1 MVIWHIIQFRVPLV
15 KSGEY
20 MFGKIKAIG
29 IMAAIVATGVTQ
41 SNAEAYDWGN
51 VRFDGGGFMS
61 AILPSPYQKD
71 LIYART
77 DVGGIYRW
85 DATKSYWIP
94 LMDQFSEED
103 KGLYGT
109 ESFALDPTDPKRIYV
124 LAGTGYFSW
133 GRTAVLR
140 SEDYG
145 TTWDTTY
152 VGNKEGEGILAH
164 GNGMGRQ
171 TGEKLAVDPNMP
183 NIILCGS
190 RTAGVYKSED
200 YGKTWSSLYKV
211 AISSASG
218 NSLSG
223 VNGVA
228 FVMFDESQG
237 KLADGSTATIYIGIS
252 DTKDNLQVSKDG
264 GKTWKTIE
272 GGPSKY
278 MPHRAKIVD
287 GDMYIT
293 YADGPGPHNISGGAV
308 MKLNLKSGTWTD
320 ITPYDDEED
329 EGGTVQHKKN
339 ESSYGGIA
347 IDPKD
352 KNHIV
357 VSTLGKYTG
366 RHVTKDEKDN
376 YGDRIYVTTDGGK
389 NWVHGQHYGDV
400 PNIDANGTD
409 WIPGNAIHWAGS
421 LEFDPFN
428 NKKVWVTSGN
438 GIFTTDDITA
448 KVPVWKFESKGVEE
462 TVPLDIVSIPGGP
475 LVTAIGDYDGGVYTD
490 INAPVKRHFPI
501 VGSTESIGYAALTGT
516 LMRTGIVTV
525 YGQYDSKSYKKMYRS
540 DDLGKTWDE
549 MPMDTTSTMENMRKG
564 HLTLSA
570 DGKVIMHKPENGSS
584 FYRSTDNGKTW
595 KEVKTGSGNGRM
607 ASDPVNPKVFYV
619 IGDNG
624 EVIVSNDAGE
634 TFKQVTSLK
643 TNENFSGDGNPIRT
657 VPGREGHIWVARDQ
671 NQIWQK
677 DGYTHNGLSY
687 TEDGGKTWNDCDI
700 VGTAVAVG
708 IGKAKEGADYETIYI
723 WGGTREYVGEGQWGG
738 KEYRYSTVG
747 LYRSTDKCKTFE
759 RINDDMHQF
768 GGPGNGKFVQGDM
781 NNYGV
786 VYMSTVGRGLIVGA
800 PEGTNIVMNNPRIIN
815 IGRSASMNQQG
826 RSLQIAAPEGAA
838 LKLYSANG
846 KIVLSQQV
854 GGNANVS
861 LNRIPMG
868 KYIARLTN
876 ANGNN
881 LLSKAILVK

>member
-1 MVIWHIIQFRVPLV
+1 
-15 KSGEY
+15 
-20 MFGKIKAIG
+20 MFGKIKTIG
-29 IMAAIVATGVTQ
+29 IMAAVIATGVTQ

-85 DATKSYWIP
+85 DVTKSVWVP
-94 LMDQFSEED
+94 LMDFISEND

-109 ESFALDPTDPKRIYV
+109 EAFALDPNDPARIYV

-133 GRTAVLR
+133 GRTAVLI
-140 SEDYG
+140 SKDYG
-145 TTWDTTY
+145 STWDTTY

-171 TGEKLAVDPNMP
+171 TGEKLAVDPNKS

-190 RTAGVYKSED
+190 RTAGVFKSED
-200 YGKTWSSLYKV
+200 YGKTWNSLYKV
-211 AISSASG
+211 ATSSASG
-218 NSLSG
+218 TSLNG

-264 GKTWKTIE
+264 GKTWKVIE

-293 YADGPGPHNISGGAV
+293 YADGPGPHTINSGAV
-308 MKLNLKSGTWTD
+308 MKLNLASGTWTD
-320 ITPYDDEED
+320 ITPYDDNEKED
-329 EGGTVQHKKN
+329 GTIAHEKN

-366 RHVTKDEKDN
+366 RHVTIDEKDN

-389 NWVHGQHYGDV
+389 NWTHGQHYGDI

-475 LVTAIGDYDGGVYTD
+475 LVTAIGDYDGGTYTD
-490 INAPVKRHFPI
+490 INAAVKRHYPI
-501 VGSTESIGYAALTGT
+501 VGSTESMGYAPLTGS
-516 LMRTGIVTV
+516 LIRTGVITK
-525 YGQYDSKSYKKMYRS
+525 YYTYESKNYKKIYRS
-540 DDLGKTWDE
+540 DDMGATWKE
-549 MPMDTTSTMENMRKG
+549 LVQDTTSTMESKVKG

-570 DGKVIMHKPENGSS
+570 DGKVIMHHPENASTW
-584 FYRSTDNGKTW
+584 YRSDDNGATW
-595 KEVKTGSGNGRM
+595 KEINAGEGTGTARM
-607 ASDPVNPKVFYV
+607 AADPVNPDVFYL
-619 IGDNG
+619 IGSRG
-624 EVIVSNDAGE
+624 QVVVSSDKGK
-634 TFKQVTSLK
+634 TFEKINSIM
-643 TNENFSGDGNPIRT
+643 TNENFNGEGNPIRT
-657 VPGREGHIWVARDQ
+657 VPGREGHIWVAKDQ
-671 NQIWQK
+671 NQLWQK
-677 DGYTHNGLSY
+677 DGYTHYGLTY
-687 TEDGGKTWNDCDI
+687 TEDGGKTWNDCET
-700 VGTAVAVG
+700 VGAAVAVG
-708 IGKAKEGADYETIYI
+708 IGKAKEGADYETIFI
-723 WGGTREYVGEGQWGG
+723 WGGTKKYLGEG
-738 KEYRYSTVG
+738 EYGTKNYEYSDIG
-747 LYRSTDKCKTFE
+747 MYRSTDKCKTFE
-759 RINDDMHQF
+759 RINDDKHQF

-781 NNYGV
+781 NNFGV

-800 PEGTNIVMNNPRIIN
+800 PEGTEFIKLGLKVANVS
-815 IGRSASMNQQG
+815 RSASMFQQG
-826 RSLQIAAPEGAA
+826 RNLLISVPSES
-838 LKLYSANG
+838 KVMLYSANG
-846 KIVLSQQV
+846 KLAMTQNVS
-854 GGNANVS
+854 GNASVS
-861 LNRIPMG
+861 LNKLPVGR
-868 KYIARLTN
+868 YIVRLVT
-876 ANGNN
+876 ASGAK
-881 LLSKAILVK
+881 LSTQSIMVK

>member
-1 MVIWHIIQFRVPLV
+1 
-15 KSGEY
+15 
-20 MFGKIKAIG
+20 MFGKIRMIG
-29 IMAAIVATGVTQ
+29 FASMATLLAGLGVNA
-41 SNAEAYDWGN
+41 NAEAYDWGN
-51 VRFDGGGFMS
+51 VRFDGGGFVS
-61 AILPSPYQKD
+61 AILPHPTEKN
-71 LIYART
+71 LMYART

-85 DATKSYWIP
+85 DVTSSSWKP
-94 LMDQFSEED
+94 LMDQFNEAD

-109 ESFALDPTDPKRIYV
+109 ESFAIDPTDPKRVYV

-145 TTWDTTY
+145 NTWDTTY
-152 VGNKEGEGILAH
+152 VGFKDGTGILAH

-190 RTAGVYKSED
+190 RNAGIYKSTD

-211 AISSASG
+211 AVSSASG
-218 NSLSG
+218 NSLTN

-237 KLADGSTATIYIGIS
+237 KLADGSTATIYIGLS
-252 DTKDNLQVSKDG
+252 ETTDNLQVSKDG
-264 GKTWKTIE
+264 GKTWSTIK
-272 GGPSKY
+272 GGPAKY

-287 GDMYIT
+287 GDMFIT
-293 YADGPGPHNISGGAV
+293 YADGPGPHSITSGAV
-308 MKLNLKSGTWTD
+308 MKLNLKTGEWTD

-329 EGGTVQHKKN
+329 ENKVMQHKKN

-389 NWVHGQHYGDV
+389 TWTHGQHYGDI

-448 KVPVWKFESKGVEE
+448 KVPVWKFESKGIEE
-462 TVPLDIVSIPGGP
+462 TVPLDIVSIPNGP

-490 INAPVKRHFPI
+490 INAPVKRHFPT
-501 VGSTESIGYAALTGT
+501 VGSTESMGYAPLTGT
-516 LMRTGIVTV
+516 LVRTGVVTE
-525 YGQYDSKSYKKMYRS
+525 YLQYESKNHNMMYRS
-540 DDLGKTWDE
+540 DDFGKTWTD
-549 MPMDTTSTMENMRKG
+549 MEVDGILKG
-564 HLTLSA
+564 SKGIVALSA
-570 DGKVIMHKPENGSS
+570 DGKVIMHKPENGSTY
-584 FYRSTDNGKTW
+584 YRSADNGKTW
-595 KEVKTGSGNGRM
+595 TAVDLSAGNGRM
-607 ASDPVNPKVFYV
+607 TPDPVNPNVFYLA
-619 IGDNG
+619 GDNG
-624 EVIVSNDAGE
+624 EFYVSNDAGVS
-634 TFKQVTSLK
+634 FKQISNLK
-643 TNENFSGDGNPIRT
+643 TKENWSGDGNPIRT
-657 VPGREGHIWVARDQ
+657 VPGREGHVWVARDQ
-671 NQIWQK
+671 NQIWQT
-677 DGYTHNGLSY
+677 DGYTHHGLSY

-723 WGGTREYVGEGQWGG
+723 WGGTKDSVGEMQWGG
-738 KEYRYSTVG
+738 TEYKYSTIG
-747 LYRSTDKCKTFE
+747 IYRSTDKCKTFE

-781 NNYGV
+781 NNFGV
-786 VYMSTVGRGLIVGA
+786 VYMSTVGRGTIVGA
-800 PEGTNIVMNNPRIIN
+800 PEGTDFVVAGIKVSNIS
-815 IGRSASMNQQG
+815 RSANMVQQG
-826 RSLQIAAPEGAA
+826 RSLQISAPAGSR
-838 LKLYSANG
+838 LKLFSVKG
-846 KIVLSQQV
+846 KQVLSQEIS
-854 GGNANVS
+854 GNASVS
-861 LNRIPMG
+861 LNKLPMG
-868 KYIARLTN
+868 KYIARLTQ
-876 ANGNN
+876 ANGAN
-881 LLSKAILVK
+881 LLTKAILVK

>member
-1 MVIWHIIQFRVPLV
+1 MKKLIVLGL
-15 KSGEY
+15 SLL
-20 MFGKIKAIG
+20 ATAS
-29 IMAAIVATGVTQ
+29 MA
-41 SNAEAYDWGN
+41 EKYDWGN
-51 VRFDGGGFMS
+51 VRFDGGGFVS
-61 AILPSPYQKD
+61 AVLPHPTEKN
-71 LIYART
+71 LLYART

-85 DATKSYWIP
+85 DATNSIWLP
-94 LMDQFSEED
+94 LMDQFNEVD

-145 TTWDTTY
+145 NTWDTTY
-152 VGNKEGEGILAH
+152 VGFKDGTGILAH

-190 RTAGVYKSED
+190 RNAGVYKSTD
-200 YGKTWSSLYKV
+200 YGKTWSSLYEV

-218 NSLSG
+218 NSLSN

-264 GKTWKTIE
+264 GKTWKVIE
-272 GGPSKY
+272 GGPAKY

-293 YADGPGPHNISGGAV
+293 YADGPGPHTISSGAV
-308 MKLNLKSGTWTD
+308 MKLNLKTGEWTD

-329 EGGTVQHKKN
+329 ENKVVQHKKN

-389 NWVHGQHYGDV
+389 NWIHGQHYGDI

-448 KVPVWKFESKGVEE
+448 KVPVWKFESKGIEE
-462 TVPLDIVSIPGGP
+462 TVPLDIVSIPDGP

-501 VGSTESIGYAALTGT
+501 VGSTESMGYAPLTGT
-516 LMRTGIVTV
+516 LVRTGVTTE
-525 YGQYDSKSYKKMYRS
+525 YLQYESKNHNMMYRS
-540 DDLGKTWDE
+540 DDMGETWVDLE
-549 MPMDTTSTMENMRKG
+549 VDGIIKG
-564 HLTLSA
+564 PKGIVALSA

-584 FYRSTDNGKTW
+584 YYRSADNGKTW
-595 KEVKTGSGNGRM
+595 TAVDLSAGNGRM
-607 ASDPVNPKVFYV
+607 TPDPVNPKVFYLA
-619 IGDNG
+619 GNNG
-624 EVIVSNDAGE
+624 EFYVSNDAGE
-634 TFKQVTSLK
+634 SFKQISNLK
-643 TNENFSGDGNPIRT
+643 TNENWAGDGNPIRT
-657 VPGREGHIWVARDQ
+657 VPGREGHVWVARDQ
-671 NQIWQK
+671 NQIWQT

-687 TEDGGKTWNDCDI
+687 TEDGGKTWTDCDI

-723 WGGTREYVGEGQWGG
+723 WGGTKDSIGEKQWGG
-738 KEYRYSTVG
+738 TEYKYSTIG
-747 LYRSTDKCKTFE
+747 IYRSTDKCKTWE

-768 GGPGNGKFVQGDM
+768 GGPGNGKFVVGDM
-781 NNYGV
+781 NTYGV
-786 VYMSTVGRGLIVGA
+786 VYMSTVGRGTIVGA
-800 PEGTNIVMNNPRIIN
+800 PEGTVVQGIKTVRLPNRI
-815 IGRSASMNQQG
+815 SASMQLEGRNLFVGAPAGSRMILTDSKG
-826 RSLQIAAPEGAA
+826 RSVKMAAV
-838 LKLYSANG
+838 NG
-846 KIVLSQQV
+846 SVT
-854 GGNANVS
+854 VS
-861 LNRIPMG
+861 LEGMTAGTYFAKVISNHGAVLMVR
-868 KYIARLTN
+868 KVSL
-876 ANGNN
+876 
-881 LLSKAILVK
+881 K